1 MVTSATLIIIFCQS
15 TFVINVNIE
24 NTKFEKN
31 YGQVAAGILIV
42 YQNSPSTAFVYL
54 NNNYFC
60 RNYFFNGRDP
70 YVGTFIRAVFSQ
82 TIDKKY
88 DHDILSYVL
97 LIKDTTI
104 TSHQSQSSVY
114 ISGLITSNVDLQF
127 NNFTCID
134 NVAETMEFV

>member
-1 MVTSATLIIIFCQS
+1 MIHAIQLILIQQKKFPMATSATLIIIFCQS

-24 NTKFEKN
+24 NTKFEQN

-54 NNNYFC
+54 NNNYFY

-70 YVGTFIRAVFSQ
+70 YVGTFIRAVFCQ

-88 DHDILSYVL
+88 DHTFYHMFYL
-97 LIKDTTI
+97 
-104 TSHQSQSSVY
+104 
-114 ISGLITSNVDLQF
+114 
-127 NNFTCID
+127 
-134 NVAETMEFV
+134 